1 MKSKFRTALLSAA
14 FGAAALLGAVLPAHA
29 DGEKY
34 VLIHHSPD
42 SETFWNTVKNGAS
55 LASKE
60 VGAEITFRNPPTG
73 DLADMV
79 RIIQQTAAE
88 GPSGIIVTIPDA
100 DLVGGPIA
108 DAIAKGIPV
117 VTMNT
122 GTFEQSKEL
131 GALLHV
137 GQPEYDAGKGAGEK
151 AKAAGIKSFLCVN
164 SLFPNVAGEQRCK
177 GFADGLG
184 VELGTQMIDSG
195 TDATEIANRVK
206 AYLSANPNT
215 EAVLTLGP
223 MTAIPTIQALKDNG
237 LAGDIYFVTFD
248 LTPDVS
254 KAIKDGI
261 IKFAVDQQPFLQ
273 GYLPVITLTN
283 YIRYGVLPANSVLS
297 GPGFVTKD
305 NIGLVESLAGQ
316 YR

>member
-1 MKSKFRTALLSAA
+1 MKSSFKNALLSAV
-14 FGAAALLGAVLPAHA
+14 FTVAATAGWNVSAHA

-34 VLIHHSPD
+34 VLIEHSPD

-55 LASKE
+55 LAAKE
-60 VGAEITFRNPPTG
+60 VGAEVTFRNPPTG

-79 RIIQQTAAE
+79 RIIQQTTAE
-88 GPSGIIVTIPDA
+88 APSGIIVTIPDV
-100 DLVGGPIA
+100 DLVSGPIA
-108 DAIAKGIPV
+108 DAVAKGIPV

-122 GTFEQSKEL
+122 GTAEQSKKL

-137 GQPEYDAGKGAGEK
+137 GQPEFDAGEGAGER

-164 SLFPNVAGEQRCK
+164 SLFPNVAGEQRCQ
-177 GFADGLG
+177 GFAKGLG
-184 VELGTQMIDSG
+184 VELGKQMIDSG

-206 AYLSANPNT
+206 AYLSANPDT
-215 EAVLTLGP
+215 GAVLTLGP

-237 LAGDIYFVTFD
+237 MAGNIFFATFD
-248 LTPDVS
+248 LNPDIS
-254 KAIKDGI
+254 KAIKDGVI
-261 IKFAVDQQPFLQ
+261 NFAIDQQPFLQ

-283 YIRYGVLPANSVLS
+283 YLRYGVVPANSVLS

-305 NIGLVESLAGQ
+305 NIKLVESLAGQ